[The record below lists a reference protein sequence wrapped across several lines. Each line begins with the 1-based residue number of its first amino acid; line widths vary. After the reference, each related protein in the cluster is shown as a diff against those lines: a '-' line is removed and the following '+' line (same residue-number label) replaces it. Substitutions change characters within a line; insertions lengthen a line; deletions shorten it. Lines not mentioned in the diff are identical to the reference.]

1 MINRLVKLVKLI
13 NLNCN
18 LEIENN
24 KEENKEENINFKY
37 DLIKNKDFH
46 LLFIGLCSN

>member
-1 MINRLVKLVKLI
+1 MINRLVKLMKLI

-18 LEIENN
+18 IEIENN
-24 KEENKEENINFKY
+24 KEENNNFKY